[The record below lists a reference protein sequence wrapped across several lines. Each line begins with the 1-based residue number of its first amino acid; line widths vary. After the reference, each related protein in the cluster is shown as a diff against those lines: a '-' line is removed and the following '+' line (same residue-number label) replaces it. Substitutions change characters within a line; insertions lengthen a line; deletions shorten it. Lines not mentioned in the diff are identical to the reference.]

1 MKETCQPQ
9 AALEAATRWLFPL
22 YGIEKIGRASF
33 AEMIRVLYYLMSN
46 NIFFEEHNTMAKA
59 NRIGRRDFLKVAGT
73 TVAGTAGISIHSD
86 SAAAE
91 RISAH
96 NKRQAVIPYNPDVL
110 VVGGGPAGIGAAL
123 GAGRTGAETLLIENH
138 GFFGGVASWCL
149 GMPINQMRP
158 GRQPRSKV
166 HELIIE
172 KLKAYGE
179 QAIRIGQHQL
189 WCNVDYLKVA
199 VLDALDEVGC
209 KYIVHTRAVDAVV
222 EGSCITGVVVATKQ
236 GPATISPK
244 VVVDCTGDAD
254 VAYFAGAETM
264 KEIGS
269 LSPMT
274 LCLNLTNVTKEQ
286 VRKANIQDIARRA
299 RKKYPLI
306 PKSWGLGTVSNSSS
320 FYINHAGTR
329 DLGQFDATDAIQRT
343 QAECL
348 SRRQVL
354 QMVQAMREFGG
365 EELKDI
371 ELIGTGTQIG
381 VRETRRVKGLYILTE
396 EDALRGQKFDD
407 VIAWRSGFLDIGF
420 VRLSQM
426 KIHDVPYRAIL
437 PERIDGLLMAGRCIS
452 ATHVAASA
460 GKSMGNC
467 VATGHAAG
475 LAAALS
481 VQKGCFPRDLK
492 VDILQKAL
500 RADSV
505 DLSRGGES
513 QEELVNKG

>member
-1 MKETCQPQ
+1 ME
-9 AALEAATRWLFPL
+9 
-22 YGIEKIGRASF
+22 
-33 AEMIRVLYYLMSN
+33 
-46 NIFFEEHNTMAKA
+46 KA
-59 NRIGRRDFLKVAGT
+59 NRVGRRDFLKVAGAA
-73 TVAGTAGISIHSD
+73 VISTHSD
-86 SAAAE
+86 SIAAE
-91 RISAH
+91 RISAIS
-96 NKRQAVIPYNPDVL
+96 KRQAIIPYNPDVL

-158 GRQPRSKV
+158 GSQPRSKV

-172 KLKAYGE
+172 KLMAYGE
-179 QAIRIGQHQL
+179 QAVKIGQHQL

-209 KYIVHTRAVDAVV
+209 KYLVHTRAVDAVV
-222 EGSCITGVVVATKQ
+222 EGNRITGVVVATKE
-236 GPATISPK
+236 GLTTISPK
-244 VVVDCTGDAD
+244 AIVDCTGDAD

-269 LSPMT
+269 LSPIT
-274 LCLNLTNVTKEQ
+274 LCLNLTNVTREQ
-286 VRKANIQDIARRA
+286 VSKVNIGQLARKA
-299 RKKYPLI
+299 RKKFPLI
-306 PKSWGLGTVSNSSS
+306 PNGWGLGRVSNSNS

-329 DLGQFDATDAIQRT
+329 DLGQFDATDPVERT
-343 QAECL
+343 KAECL

-365 EELKDI
+365 EQFKDI

-381 VRETRRVKGLYILTE
+381 VRETRRIKGPYILTE
-396 EDALRGQKFDD
+396 EDALSGQKFDD

-437 PERIDGLLMAGRCIS
+437 PEKLDGLLIAGRCIS

-481 VQKGCFPRDLK
+481 AQRDCLPRDLK
-492 VDILQKAL
+492 VEVLQEAL
-500 RADSV
+500 RADGV

-513 QEELVNKG
+513 QEKLKNKG